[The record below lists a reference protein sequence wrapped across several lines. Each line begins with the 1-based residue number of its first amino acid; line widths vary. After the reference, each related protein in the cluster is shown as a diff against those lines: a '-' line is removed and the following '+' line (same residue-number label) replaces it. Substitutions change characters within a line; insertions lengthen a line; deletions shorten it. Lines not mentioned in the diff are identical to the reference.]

1 MIEALAFGAAPSLAA
16 HLLPRTFRDVPL
28 MLSAAW
34 WPTALLFTAV
44 MMTGLLSMG
53 LYCARQRA
61 RFDGIVIRIS
71 IASVGTF
78 VVLCLVFS
86 FAAPYSMRRSL
97 LALTTLLAFVASV
110 ITRALME
117 KIGDDDR
124 FKRRVLVYGSGPR
137 AMSISQLRRRT
148 DQRGFVIV
156 GFVPPMDGPPLESMS
171 ADFSERLLPADES
184 LLRLC
189 RRLNVD
195 EIVLA
200 MDDRRREFPVQDLL
214 ECRLS
219 GYEVIELSTFFERET
234 GKVRVDVL
242 NPSWMIFGDGFNRSS
257 LRRLTERGFDFLA
270 SVILATMTWPILVLI
285 ALTIKIEDGWSAP
298 IFYFQT
304 RVGFENKLFN
314 VIKFRSMRVDAEKDG
329 TPRWAAPSDPRITRV
344 GAVLRKLRLDELPQI
359 FNVLVG
365 DMRLVGPRPER
376 PHFVDSLNTQIPFY
390 RERHFVKP
398 GITGW
403 AQLCYSYG
411 ASLNDATEK
420 LQYDLYYI
428 KNQSLFFDFIILLA
442 TVEVILLGK
451 GSTPVPGRAALH
463 PPGASSFP
471 TAGRLPPGSDP
482 RRRTVAGATAVTR
495 DDCQRHVKH
504 LLQPVADPAHKAP
517 ARSLWPASLN
527 RLAGGVRKAAVDA
540 AGGDGLDC
548 KVPGS
553 RRQARHHIGR

>member
-1 MIEALAFGAAPSLAA
+1 MFIFRQYLRLQFIIVMMIEALAFSAAPFLAA
-16 HLLPRTFRDVPL
+16 HLLARTFRDVL
-28 MLSAAW
+28 LVLGAEW
-34 WPTALLFTAV
+34 WPAALLFTGV

-61 RFDGIVIRIS
+61 RFDGIVIRICM
-71 IASVGTF
+71 ASVGTF
-78 VVLCLVFS
+78 VVLYLAFS
-86 FAAPYSMRRSL
+86 FATPYPMSRSL

-110 ITRALME
+110 ITRAVME
-117 KIGDDDR
+117 KIGDGDR
-124 FKRRVLVYGSGPR
+124 FKRRVLVYGSGRR

-148 DQRGFVIV
+148 DQRAFVIV
-156 GFVPPMDGPPLESMS
+156 GFVPPAGGPPLESVS
-171 ADFSERLLPADES
+171 ADLSDRLLPADES

-219 GYEVIELSTFFERET
+219 GIEVIELSTFFERET

-257 LRRLTERGFDFLA
+257 LRQLTERGFDFFA
-270 SVILATMTWPILVLI
+270 SVILAALTLPILALI
-285 ALTIKIEDGWSAP
+285 MLAIKIEDGWSAP

-304 RVGFENKLFN
+304 RVGFQNKLFN
-314 VIKFRSMRVDAEKDG
+314 VIKFRSMRVDAEMDG
-329 TPRWAAPSDPRITRV
+329 TPRWAAASDPRITRV

-365 DMRLVGPRPER
+365 DMRFVGPRPER
-376 PHFVDSLNTQIPFY
+376 PHFVDSLNTQIPYY

-411 ASLNDATEK
+411 ASLSDATEK

-428 KNQSLFFDFIILLA
+428 KNQSLFFDFIILLE

-451 GSTPVPGRAALH
+451 G
-463 PPGASSFP
+463 
-471 TAGRLPPGSDP
+471 
-482 RRRTVAGATAVTR
+482 
-495 DDCQRHVKH
+495 
-504 LLQPVADPAHKAP
+504 
-517 ARSLWPASLN
+517 AR
-527 RLAGGVRKAAVDA
+527 
-540 AGGDGLDC
+540 
-548 KVPGS
+548 
-553 RRQARHHIGR
+553 

>member
-1 MIEALAFGAAPSLAA
+1 MAPSLFVFHQYLRLQFIIVMMIEVVAFGCAPFLAA
-16 HLLPRTFRDVPL
+16 ELLARTFGDVPV
-28 MLSAAW
+28 MLGGAW

-44 MMTGLLSMG
+44 MMMGLLSMG

-61 RFDGIVIRIS
+61 RFDGIVIRLS

-78 VVLCLVFS
+78 VVLYVIFS
-86 FAAPYSMRRSL
+86 FDALHLMSRSL

-110 ITRALME
+110 ITRAVME
-117 KIGDDDR
+117 KIGDNNR
-124 FKRRVLVYGSGPR
+124 FKRRVLVYGSGSR

-156 GFVPPMDGPPLESMS
+156 GFVPPADGSSLANIPAALS
-171 ADFSERLLPADES
+171 DRLLPANES
-184 LLRLC
+184 LLSLC
-189 RRLNVD
+189 RRLKVD

-200 MDDRRREFPVQDLL
+200 MDDRRREFPVRDLL

-219 GYEVIELSTFFERET
+219 GYEVVELSTFFERET

-242 NPSWMIFGDGFNRSS
+242 NPSWMIFGEGFNRSS
-257 LRRLTERGFDFLA
+257 LRRLTERGFDFFA
-270 SVILATMTWPILVLI
+270 SVILASMTWPILVLI
-285 ALTIKIEDGWSAP
+285 ALAIKIEDGWSAP

-314 VIKFRSMRVDAEKDG
+314 VIKFRSMRMDAEKDG
-329 TPRWAAPSDPRITRV
+329 TPQWAAASDPRITRV

-365 DMRLVGPRPER
+365 DMRFVGPRPER
-376 PHFVDSLNTQIPFY
+376 PHFVDSLNTQIPYY

-411 ASLNDATEK
+411 ASLNDAMEK

-428 KNQSLFFDFIILLA
+428 KNQSLFFDFIILFA
-442 TVEVILLGK
+442 TVEVVLLGK
-451 GSTPVPGRAALH
+451 G
-463 PPGASSFP
+463 
-471 TAGRLPPGSDP
+471 
-482 RRRTVAGATAVTR
+482 
-495 DDCQRHVKH
+495 
-504 LLQPVADPAHKAP
+504 
-517 ARSLWPASLN
+517 AR
-527 RLAGGVRKAAVDA
+527 
-540 AGGDGLDC
+540 
-548 KVPGS
+548 
-553 RRQARHHIGR
+553 

>member
-1 MIEALAFGAAPSLAA
+1 MFIFRQYLRLQCIIVMMIEAVAFCAAPFLAA
-16 HLLPRTFRDVPL
+16 HLLARTFRDVL
-28 MLSAAW
+28 LILSAGW
-34 WPTALLFTAV
+34 WPAALLFTGV

-61 RFDGIVIRIS
+61 RFDGIVIRIC

-78 VVLCLVFS
+78 VALCLVFS
-86 FAAPYSMRRSL
+86 FAAPHPMSRSL
-97 LALTTLLAFVASV
+97 LALTTLLAFTASV
-110 ITRALME
+110 ITRAAME

-124 FKRRVLVYGSGPR
+124 FKRRVLVYGSGQH
-137 AMSISQLRRRT
+137 AMSISRLRRRS
-148 DQRGFVIV
+148 DQRAFVIV
-156 GFVPPMDGPPLESMS
+156 GFVPPAGVPPPGS
-171 ADFSERLLPADES
+171 APSDLSDRLLPADEP
-184 LLRLC
+184 LLSLC

-200 MDDRRREFPVQDLL
+200 MDDRRREFPVQELL
-214 ECRLS
+214 ECRMS

-257 LRRLTERGFDFLA
+257 ARRLTERGFDFLA
-270 SVILATMTWPILVLI
+270 SVILAALTCPIVVLI
-285 ALTIKIEDGWSAP
+285 ALAIKIEDGWRAP

-304 RVGFENKLFN
+304 RVGFENKLFKL
-314 VIKFRSMRVDAEKDG
+314 IKFRSMRVDAEMDG

-344 GAVLRKLRLDELPQI
+344 GMVLRKLRLDELPQI

-365 DMRLVGPRPER
+365 DMRFVGPRPER
-376 PHFVDSLNTQIPFY
+376 PHFVDSLNTQIPYY

-428 KNQSLFFDFIILLA
+428 KNQSLMFDFIILLA
-442 TVEVILLGK
+442 TLEVVFLGK
-451 GSTPVPGRAALH
+451 G
-463 PPGASSFP
+463 
-471 TAGRLPPGSDP
+471 
-482 RRRTVAGATAVTR
+482 
-495 DDCQRHVKH
+495 
-504 LLQPVADPAHKAP
+504 
-517 ARSLWPASLN
+517 AR
-527 RLAGGVRKAAVDA
+527 
-540 AGGDGLDC
+540 
-548 KVPGS
+548 
-553 RRQARHHIGR
+553 

>member
-1 MIEALAFGAAPSLAA
+1 LFIFRQYLRLQFIIVMMIEALAFGAAPFLAV
-16 HLLPRTFRDVPL
+16 HLLARTFRDVPL
-28 MLSAAW
+28 MVSSR

-44 MMTGLLSMG
+44 MITGLLSMG

-61 RFDGIVIRIS
+61 RFDGIVIRIC
-71 IASVGTF
+71 IASLGAF
-78 VVLCLVFS
+78 VVLRLVLS
-86 FAAPYSMRRSL
+86 FETPHSMSRSL
-97 LALTTLLAFVASV
+97 LALTTLLAFVASL
-110 ITRALME
+110 ITRAVME
-117 KIGDDDR
+117 RIGDDDR
-124 FKRRVLVYGSGPR
+124 FKRRILVYGSGPR

-148 DQRGFVIV
+148 DRRGFVIM
-156 GFVPPMDGPPLESMS
+156 GFVPPVDGPPQESMS
-171 ADFSERLLPADES
+171 PDLRKRLLPADES
-184 LLRLC
+184 LLKLC

-200 MDDRRREFPVQDLL
+200 MDDRRRQFPVQALL

-234 GKVRVDVL
+234 GKLRVDVL
-242 NPSWMIFGDGFNRSS
+242 NPSWMILGDGFNRSS

-285 ALTIKIEDGWSAP
+285 ALTIKLEDGWRAP

-304 RVGFENKLFN
+304 RVGLENKLFN

-329 TPRWAAPSDPRITRV
+329 TPRWAAPFDSRSTRV

-365 DMRLVGPRPER
+365 DMRFVGPRPER
-376 PHFVDSLNTQIPFY
+376 PHFVDSLNTQIPYY

-411 ASLNDATEK
+411 ASLDDATEK

-442 TVEVILLGK
+442 TVEVILLGNGNGA
-451 GSTPVPGRAALH
+451 GSGARA
-463 PPGASSFP
+463 
-471 TAGRLPPGSDP
+471 
-482 RRRTVAGATAVTR
+482 RRVR
-495 DDCQRHVKH
+495 
-504 LLQPVADPAHKAP
+504 HKAP

-527 RLAGGVRKAAVDA
+527 RLAGGVRKAAIDT
-540 AGGDGLDC
+540 AGGDGLDR

-553 RRQARHHIGR
+553 RRQARHHMGR